1 MEEDFMAGLDT
12 NMLNLIKCLA
22 IMLESGIPLE
32 TISHALGHSSVSTTY
47 DIYCGEMD
55 GRDNIRDFLNE
66 KMDPVNYYT
75 K

>member
-1 MEEDFMAGLDT
+1 
-12 NMLNLIKCLA
+12 
-22 IMLESGIPLE
+22 MLESGIPLE